1 LAVHQHEKQQQP
13 SLFAVAKEDQPRL
26 FIKPALFASATFRGC
41 SFHRIRPRKV
51 EPVDYEIIGFGCAL
65 NGIEAAVELSAK
77 GGR

>member
-1 LAVHQHEKQQQP
+1 MKSSNSRR
-13 SLFAVAKEDQPRL
+13 SLRL
-26 FIKPALFASATFRGC
+26 RRRISSGSFIKAALFASATFRGC

-51 EPVDYEIIGFGCAL
+51 EPTDYEIIGFGCAL